1 MRRGSDNTLKDY
13 KLDKNIKDMKRE
25 REGSLLLGL
34 VALLVVVIVV
44 ALVGVFALR
53 PEETLI
59 QGESEAAEYRVS
71 GKVPGRIEMYFYE
84 EGDMVKKGDTLVA
97 IYSPEVEAKKEQAL
111 AARDMAQAVNEKA
124 KNGAQREQIT
134 GAYQLYQKAK
144 AGEEIY
150 RKSYER
156 VQRLFEKG
164 VVSEQKRD
172 EVQAEYKAAV
182 ATVRA
187 AKSQYDMAL
196 AGARKED
203 KAAAEA
209 QVARVDAVLKEVAA
223 AEAERY
229 LLSPCDGEVSEM
241 FPKIGELVGQ
251 GSPVMSIVDMSD
263 VWFTFAVREDM
274 LHDFAMG
281 SVIEVRIPALGDT
294 RYPLTVTHVKA
305 MGTYATWRTTKQ
317 NGGYDV
323 RTFDVKCR
331 PMNTIPNLRPG
342 MTALVVK

>member
-1 MRRGSDNTLKDY
+1 MNKE
-13 KLDKNIKDMKRE
+13 K
-25 REGSLLLGL
+25 EGSLLLGL
-34 VALLVVVIVV
+34 VALLAVVIVV
-44 ALVGVFALR
+44 ALVGVFALQ

-59 QGESEAAEYRVS
+59 QGESEATEYRVS
-71 GKVPGRIEMYFYE
+71 GKVPGRIEMFLYE
-84 EGDMVKKGDTLVA
+84 EGDQVHKGDTLVI

-111 AARDMAQAVNEKA
+111 AARDMAEAVNQKA

-134 GAYQLYQKAK
+134 GAYELYQKAK

-156 VQRLFEKG
+156 VQRLYDKG
-164 VVSEQKRD
+164 VVSAQKRD
-172 EVQAEYKAAV
+172 EVEAQYKAAT

-187 AKSQYDMAL
+187 ARSQYDMAL
-196 AGARKED
+196 SGARVED

-229 LLSPCDGEVSEM
+229 LLSPCDGEVSEL
-241 FPKIGELVGQ
+241 FPKVGELVGQ
-251 GSPVMSIVDMSD
+251 GSPVMAIVDLND
-263 VWFTFAVREDM
+263 VWFTFSVREDM
-274 LHDFAMG
+274 LSRFAVG
-281 SVIEVRIPALGDT
+281 SVIEVRIPALGET
-294 RYPLTVTHVKA
+294 CYPLTVTHIKA
-305 MGTYATWRTTKQ
+305 MGTYATWRSTKQ

-331 PMNTIPNLRPG
+331 PLAQIPNLRPG
-342 MTALVVK
+342 MTALVVEN

>member
-1 MRRGSDNTLKDY
+1 MT
-13 KLDKNIKDMKRE
+13 DMKKE
-25 REGSLLLGL
+25 KEGSLLSGL
-34 VALLVVVIVV
+34 VALLAVVIVV
-44 ALVGVFALR
+44 ALVGIFALK

-59 QGESEAAEYRVS
+59 QGEAEASEYRVS
-71 GKVPGRIEMYFYE
+71 GKVPGRIEMYLYE
-84 EGDMVKKGDTLVA
+84 EGDQVHKGDTLVI
-97 IYSPEVEAKKEQAL
+97 IYSPEVEAKKAQAL
-111 AARDMAQAVNEKA
+111 AARDMADAVNQKA
-124 KNGAQREQIT
+124 KNGAQHEQIT
-134 GAYQLYQKAK
+134 GAYELYQKAK

-156 VQRLFEKG
+156 VQRLYEKG

-172 EVQAEYKAAV
+172 EVEAQYKAAA

-209 QVARVDAVLKEVAA
+209 QVAKVDGILQEIAA

-229 LLSPCDGEVSEM
+229 LLSPCDGEVSEL
-241 FPKIGELVGQ
+241 FPKTGELVGQ
-251 GSPVMSIVDMSD
+251 GSPVMSIVDLND

-274 LHDFAMG
+274 LSDFAIG
-281 SVIEVRIPALGDT
+281 SIVDIKIPALGDA
-294 RYPLTVTHVKA
+294 RYPVVVTHVKA

-323 RTFDVKCR
+323 RTFDVHAR
-331 PMNTIPNLRPG
+331 PQQTIPNLRPG
-342 MTALVVK
+342 MTALVVKM